1 MAVEELAKY
10 QRIAGELRDLIRSG
24 GYAPGA
30 RLPSKAELIGHY
42 EVAQRTVDE
51 ALRVLRE
58 EGLVYSVQGV
68 GTFVSDPL
76 PEVARSEYE
85 TVMQRIDGLTEEVRQ
100 LRGEVASLRQARE
113 A

>member
-1 MAVEELAKY
+1 
-10 QRIAGELRDLIRSG
+10 
-24 GYAPGA
+24 
-30 RLPSKAELIGHY
+30 
-42 EVAQRTVDE
+42 
-51 ALRVLRE
+51 
-58 EGLVYSVQGV
+58 VQGV